1 MEGEN
6 FFQFGNIL
14 RMVNLIRFE
23 LLVYSACGL
32 SCVRLFGTPWTVS
45 HQAPRPWNFPGKNTG
60 EGCLFPLQGTFP
72 TQGWNLSLSRLFTTS
87 ATVSYCSTNLSGM
100 QQKAFTSHFVG
111 HKGRSARVT
120 VLVHLGCSD
129 KTL

>member
-60 EGCLFPLQGTFP
+60 EGCLFLLQGIIP
-72 TQGWNLSLSRLFTTS
+72 TQGSNPRFFRLLHGQVDSLP
-87 ATVSYCSTNLSGM
+87 
-100 QQKAFTSHFVG
+100 
-111 HKGRSARVT
+111 
-120 VLVHLGCSD
+120 
-129 KTL
+129 